1 MLKLFPGGVDAE
13 VGGFE
18 VPEDE
23 REFFTTNA
31 AEKIFW
37 RLLRNLEEKRRQE
50 QEDAEDAE
58 SNEEGGEGGD
68 TGEQEGGDQGDQGG
82 EDQGGDGN
90 GGGGGGDGSPDRPL
104 RVGDTIIDHETGT
117 YGKITN
123 ISGDDV
129 EYEELSQEE
138 IRKLTQQ

>member
-37 RLLRNLEEKRRQE
+37 RLLKNLEEKRRQE
-50 QEDAEDAE
+50 QEGAEGAE
-58 SNEEGGEGGD
+58 SKEEGGEGGD
-68 TGEQEGGDQGDQGG
+68 TGEQEGGDTG
-82 EDQGGDGN
+82 EQEGGDGE
-90 GGGGGGDGSPDRPL
+90 GDGSPDRPL